1 MSVVPER
8 EPASDC
14 LPGSEDK
21 QNSVQRGRSFE
32 PSWVAAVRSTAD
44 RLHGELL
51 RAARGRSPADH
62 EIAREEISRARCQ
75 ADRPALKVGGRIRQL
90 WRRTAAWWTGYDV
103 DRAWTALHTASEALL
118 IIEDP
123 GVVKS
128 QLGDMAAAVVTALN
142 AGDIRAEGY
151 LNTLELLAKPG
162 RDICEDDR
170 EQLRAIR
177 EVCNDSFDAAHGDA
191 RVYRNTLIQLGSL
204 LAIVLAVVAIIAL
217 GDKGFRSVFSGPKT
231 TPGPWYILELELV
244 ASLGGLTSAV
254 LTLQNYT
261 GFQFT
266 YGLPFVQAF
275 LKGTTGAATGL
286 LGVLLVQSGI
296 VSSLK
301 PQTGGAVFATA
312 IIFGSAQYLFTR
324 IVDQQAKSILGQAG
338 SRNDPDTNPK
348 VPPGARTPALNT
360 TLASPG
366 SGPVVPPGAPTP
378 GTQTTPAPPGSG
390 PVVPPGADDPS
401 LNAEP

>member
-1 MSVVPER
+1 MSVAPESER
-8 EPASDC
+8 ASD
-14 LPGSEDK
+14 LHPSPAKK
-21 QNSVQRGRSFE
+21 QNSAQRGRSFE

-44 RLHGELL
+44 RLDGELQ
-51 RAARGRSPADH
+51 RASYDRSPADH
-62 EIAREEISRARCQ
+62 EIVREEISRARHQ
-75 ADRPALKVGGRIRQL
+75 ADRPALKVRGQIRQL

-128 QLGDMAAAVVTALN
+128 QLGDMTAAVVTALN
-142 AGDIRAEGY
+142 PGDIRAEGY

-162 RDICEDDR
+162 RNICEDDR
-170 EQLRAIR
+170 KQLRAIR
-177 EVCNDSFDAAHGDA
+177 EVCNNSFDAAHGDA

-231 TPGPWYILELELV
+231 TPGSWYVFELELV

-301 PQTGGAVFATA
+301 PHTGGAVFATA
-312 IIFGSAQYLFTR
+312 IVFGSAQYLFTR

-338 SRNDPDTNPK
+338 SRNDPGTNPQ
-348 VPPGARTPALNT
+348 VPAGARTPVL
-360 TLASPG
+360 
-366 SGPVVPPGAPTP
+366 
-378 GTQTTPAPPGSG
+378 QTTPAPPG
-390 PVVPPGADDPS
+390 PVPGAPPAVPPGAPPAALAPEPQATPDPPGPGS
-401 LNAEP
+401 VQAEPN

>member
-1 MSVVPER
+1 MAPQPEPGSVP
-8 EPASDC
+8 
-14 LPGSEDK
+14 LPGSGER
-21 QNSVQRGRSFE
+21 QNSAQRGRSFE

-44 RLHGELL
+44 RLEGELQ
-51 RAARGRSPADH
+51 RAPFERSPADH
-62 EIAREEISRARCQ
+62 EIVREEISRARDQ
-75 ADRPALKVGGRIRQL
+75 ADRPALNVTGRIRRL

-123 GVVKS
+123 GVVKA

-142 AGDIRAEGY
+142 PGDIRAEGY
-151 LNTLELLAKPG
+151 LKTLELLAQTS
-162 RDICEDDR
+162 REICADDR
-170 EQLRAIR
+170 KQLRAIR
-177 EVCNDSFDAAHGDA
+177 EVCDNSFDAAHGDA
-191 RVYRNTLIQLGSL
+191 RVYRNTLIQLASL
-204 LAIVLAVVAIIAL
+204 LAIVLAVVAIFAW
-217 GDKGFRSVFSGPKT
+217 GDKGFRSVFSGPNT
-231 TPGPWYILELELV
+231 TPSPWYVLELELV

-296 VSSLK
+296 ISSLK
-301 PQTGGAVFATA
+301 LQTGGAVFAAA

-324 IVDQQAKSILGQAG
+324 IVDQQAKSILDSAG
-338 SRNDPDTNPK
+338 SRNDPATNPK
-348 VPPGARTPALNT
+348 VPPGAPTPKLQT
-360 TLASPG
+360 TPDLPVSVSEAPTAPAPKAQTTPDPPV
-366 SGPVVPPGAPTP
+366 SGPVPAEQTEPRPGP
-378 GTQTTPAPPGSG
+378 
-390 PVVPPGADDPS
+390 
-401 LNAEP
+401 